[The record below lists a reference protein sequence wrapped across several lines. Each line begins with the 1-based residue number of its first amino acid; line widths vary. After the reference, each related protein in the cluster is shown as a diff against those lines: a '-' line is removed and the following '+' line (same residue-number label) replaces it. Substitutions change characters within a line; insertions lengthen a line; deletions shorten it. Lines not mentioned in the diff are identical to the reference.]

1 MPITALP
8 PSAVRAIGSLNVIS
22 DPCSVIKELLDN
34 ALDAAATSVTI
45 EISQNTLDVIQVKD
59 NGVGIPSEDYAVL
72 CKRSFTS
79 KIRTLEDLRT
89 IGGRS
94 LGFRGEALA
103 SIAEMSGAITVAT
116 RAESDA
122 VGSCLKYGRGGGLL
136 RRVASI
142 ADQLS
147 RWMLTKPPQFPTR
160 VTCTWYYS
168 PSE

>member
-8 PSAVRAIGSLNVIS
+8 QSAIRAIGSLNVIS

-34 ALDAAATSVTI
+34 ALDATATSVTI
-45 EISQNTLDVIQVKD
+45 EISQNTLDVIQLKD
-59 NGVGIPSEDYAVL
+59 NGVGIASDDYAAL

-103 SIAEMSGAITVAT
+103 SIVEISGGFTVTT
-116 RAESDA
+116 RTESES
-122 VGSCLKYGRGGGLL
+122 VGSCLKYGRDGGLL
-136 RRVASI
+136 R
-142 ADQLS
+142 
-147 RWMLTKPPQFPTR
+147 
-160 VTCTWYYS
+160 
-168 PSE
+168 